1 MTNNINIKLPSGD
14 IKSYPNKITPS
25 DIAAEISISLKKNAI
40 ISKVN
45 NELWDLDRSIDFDCD
60 LEIITKGNKD
70 LLEVLRHDA
79 AHVMAEAVLELYP
92 DTQIT
97 IGPAIDNG
105 FYYDFYKED
114 NFTPKDLELIEKR
127 MHEIVDRNEEIIREV
142 WTREEAINFFKK
154 NNEKFKLELINDIPD
169 DQEISFYKQGNFIDL
184 CRGPHFKSTKM
195 LGHAF
200 KLTKLAG
207 AYWRG
212 DSNKETLQRIYG
224 TAFFTQ
230 NDLDNY
236 LLMLEEAEK
245 RDHRKLGKKL
255 QLFHMQEEAAG
266 SVFWHP
272 KGWSIYLEI
281 EAYMRR
287 KLATHNYNEV
297 KTPQVI
303 DRTLWE
309 KSGHWDKFKEN
320 MFMVEGEGNKVLAL
334 KPMNCP
340 GHVQIFKQ
348 GVKSYKDL
356 PIRMSEFGSCHRNE
370 PSGALH
376 GIMRVRQFTQDD
388 AHIFCT
394 DEQITDESLIF
405 CDLLRDI
412 YKDFGFDQ
420 LKVKFSDRP
429 EVRAGSDK
437 VWDKAEKALI
447 EAVNKAQLDYD
458 LNPGEGAFYGPKLE
472 FVLIDAIGREWQ
484 CGTLQMDFVLPERLG
499 ATYIDQKGEKK
510 NPVMLHRA
518 ILGSME
524 RWFGIL
530 IEQYSGRFPLWLTPV
545 QVFVCTITEKA
556 NEYALGLIN
565 QLENNNIRCDID
577 LRNEKIG
584 YKIREHSENGCPI
597 ILIVGDKEK
606 DSNTVAIRRLGSNN
620 QDFKLFKDFLEE
632 IKLES
637 KPPDL
642 VWKFFQKVYF
652 ITTIIGEISINDSK
666 SSFSAKDG
674 PRINNSISAQQV
686 RCIDSQGKQLGIL
699 SIHEALQAASSI
711 GLDLVEIQPN
721 VSPPVC
727 KILDYGKYKYESQK
741 RKNEARKKQKTI
753 DVKEIKLRPN
763 IDSHDFDVKIKSVKK
778 FLENGDKVKIT
789 LRFRGREMVHQ
800 ELGSNVLDRV
810 KDETDAFSKIE
821 ALPKLEGRQMVM
833 VLAPK

>member
-1 MTNNINIKLPSGD
+1 MRKNFNVKLPSGD
-14 IKSYPNKITPS
+14 VKSYQDKITPF
-25 DIAAEISISLKKNAI
+25 DIAEEISISLKKNAI
-40 ISKVN
+40 ISRVN
-45 NELWDLDRSIDFDCD
+45 NQLWDLDRFIDFNCD
-60 LEIITKGNKD
+60 LEIITKENKE

-105 FYYDFYKED
+105 FYYDFYKKE
-114 NFTPKDLELIEKR
+114 NFTPKDLDLIEKR

-142 WTREEAINFFKK
+142 WTREEAVDFFKK
-154 NNEKFKLELINDIPD
+154 NDEKFKLELINDIPED
-169 DQEISFYKQGNFIDL
+169 EEISFYKQGNFVDL
-184 CRGPHFKSTKM
+184 CRGPHFKSTKK

-255 QLFHMQEEAAG
+255 ELFHMQEEAAG

-287 KLATHNYNEV
+287 KLDNHNYNEV

-303 DRTLWE
+303 DRALWE

-394 DEQITDESLIF
+394 DEQITQESLIF
-405 CDLLRDI
+405 CDLLRDV
-412 YKDFGFDQ
+412 YKDFGFHH

-429 EVRAGSDK
+429 EVRAGSDE

-447 EAVNKAQLDYD
+447 DAVKEAKLEYD

-484 CGTLQMDFVLPERLG
+484 CGTLQMDFVLPKRLG
-499 ATYIDQKGEKK
+499 ATYIDQTGEKK

-524 RWFGIL
+524 RWLGIL
-530 IEQYSGRFPLWLTPV
+530 IEQYSGRFPLWLTPI

-556 NEYALGLIN
+556 NEYALSLIN
-565 QLENNNIRCDID
+565 DLQNHNVRCDID

-597 ILIVGDKEK
+597 ILIVGEKEK
-606 DSNTVAIRRLGSNN
+606 EGNTVAIRRLGSNK
-620 QDFKLFKDFLEE
+620 QEFILFCDFLEQ
-632 IKLES
+632 IKIET

-642 VWKFFQKVYF
+642 V
-652 ITTIIGEISINDSK
+652 
-666 SSFSAKDG
+666 
-674 PRINNSISAQQV
+674 
-686 RCIDSQGKQLGIL
+686 
-699 SIHEALQAASSI
+699 
-711 GLDLVEIQPN
+711 
-721 VSPPVC
+721 
-727 KILDYGKYKYESQK
+727 
-741 RKNEARKKQKTI
+741 
-753 DVKEIKLRPN
+753 
-763 IDSHDFDVKIKSVKK
+763 
-778 FLENGDKVKIT
+778 
-789 LRFRGREMVHQ
+789 
-800 ELGSNVLDRV
+800 
-810 KDETDAFSKIE
+810 
-821 ALPKLEGRQMVM
+821 
-833 VLAPK
+833 